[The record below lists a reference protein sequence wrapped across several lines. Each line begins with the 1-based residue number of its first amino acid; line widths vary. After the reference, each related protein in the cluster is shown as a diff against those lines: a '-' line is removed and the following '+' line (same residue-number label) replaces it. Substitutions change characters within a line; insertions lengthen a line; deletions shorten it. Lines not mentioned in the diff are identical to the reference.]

1 MKHYLNDL
9 IVVLACCI
17 TVTIVT
23 FIESDRVDD
32 LEDEL
37 IGITRRLEVVEQV
50 LGIEYEEG
58 ELQKCININQMKKLL
73 IEQWNYGSGHY

>member
-9 IVVLACCI
+9 IVILACCL
-17 TVTIVT
+17 TVAIVT
-23 FIESDRVDD
+23 FIEGDRVDN
-32 LEDEL
+32 LQDEL

-73 IEQWNYGSGHY
+73 IEQ